1 MNGVKLRST
10 KFSAQH
16 QRGVALAIVVWFIA
30 AMSLLVAGVV
40 AAARTD
46 VRYATLH
53 REKAQVAA
61 AGDGAIN
68 LFLADAVSGR
78 FESAGVGSTSVS
90 GGMYTVGDIQFRVL
104 AIPVAL
110 HIDPRSANR
119 DLLAEL
125 LRISGAVP
133 ADQIPAVADAV
144 IQWRGGPAANGKRIT
159 VLEDM
164 LEIPGINRAVLDVF
178 ADYVYVSRSN
188 GRSGLAADNLRSRQA
203 LQLLQAVSPAT
214 RAAFGDPAANIP
226 AEANKLA
233 SAPIRVDALATVDGR
248 HWLRRKWVTL
258 GGRQAGLPWRALQV
272 DSARVVSKGAGA

>member
-1 MNGVKLRST
+1 MEG
-10 KFSAQH
+10 SAKH
-16 QRGVALAIVVWFIA
+16 QRGVALAVVVWFIA

-46 VRYATLH
+46 TRFATLH

-78 FESAGVGSTSVS
+78 FEQAGANSASISSAV
-90 GGMYTVGDIQFRVL
+90 YNVGDITFRVL
-104 AIPVAL
+104 AVPATF
-110 HIDPRSANR
+110 HIDPRLANR

-133 ADQIPAVADAV
+133 ADSISAVVDAV
-144 IQWRGGPAANGKRIT
+144 VQWRGSSSATGKRIT

-164 LEIPGINRAVLDVF
+164 LEIPGINRAVLDAF
-178 ADYVYVSRSN
+178 TDYVYVSRSA

-203 LQLLQAVSPAT
+203 LQLLQAVSPSA
-214 RAAFGDPAANIP
+214 RAAFGDPVANVS
-226 AEANKLA
+226 ADANQLTG
-233 SAPIRVDALATVDGR
+233 APIRVDALATIDGR

-258 GGRQAGLPWRALQV
+258 GGRQASLPWRAIQA
-272 DSARVVSKGAGA
+272 DAARVVSVRGGA